1 MKFTIR
7 KAPRTKKNS
16 NRIVTVKG
24 RPIIIPSKAYK
35 DYERDCMPFMP
46 RGSTI
51 VYPVNI
57 KAVFYMPTRR
67 RCDMT
72 NLMQSLA
79 DILVHYGV
87 LEDDNYKIIAS
98 WDGSRVRYDKT
109 NSRTEV
115 EITPYEEESEQ
126 EEE

>member
-1 MKFTIR
+1 MKFTIELP
-7 KAPRTKKNS
+7 PRTKKNS
-16 NRIVTVKG
+16 QRIVTVKG

-46 RGSTI
+46 MVDTI
-51 VYPVNI
+51 DYPVNV

-98 WDGSRVRYDKT
+98 WDGSRVRYCKE
-109 NSRTEV
+109 SPRTEV
-115 EITPYEEESEQ
+115 EITSYEEESEQ